1 MSRFIAVHTMSLTE
15 EQHMAAI
22 STLPLTFPAGVAWK
36 LTYCDF
42 ADGKFFCE
50 WEGPSKQAIEQVLE
64 AEQTPF
70 DAVYPVRTL
79 DVATGKLEP

>member
-1 MSRFIAVHTMSLTE
+1 MSRFIVVHTFPLTE
-15 EQHMAAI
+15 EQVMAAVGTP
-22 STLPLTFPAGVAWK
+22 SALPAGVVWK

-50 WEGPSKQAIEQVLE
+50 WEGPSKQAIEQALE

-70 DAVYPVRTL
+70 DAVYPVRTF

>member
-1 MSRFIAVHTMSLTE
+1 MPRFIAVHTFPLTE
-15 EQHMAAI
+15 EQAMEAVRTP
-22 STLPLTFPAGVAWK
+22 SVYPAGVVWK
-36 LTYCDF
+36 LANCDF

-50 WEGPSKQAIEQVLE
+50 WEGPSKQAIEQALE

-70 DAVYPVRTL
+70 DAVYPVRTF

>member
-36 LTYCDF
+36 LTYCDY

-50 WEGPSKQAIEQVLE
+50 WEGPSRESIEQTLK
-64 AEQTPF
+64 AMQMPF
-70 DAVYPVRTL
+70 DAVYPVRIF
-79 DVATGKLEP
+79 DVATRKLEP